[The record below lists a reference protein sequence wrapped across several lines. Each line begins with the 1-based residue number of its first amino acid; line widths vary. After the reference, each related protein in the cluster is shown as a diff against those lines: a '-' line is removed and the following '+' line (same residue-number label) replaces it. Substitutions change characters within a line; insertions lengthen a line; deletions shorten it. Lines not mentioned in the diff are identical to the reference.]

1 MRYNG
6 DDDKCGGCGC
16 DPCMGARCPWQT
28 NGYRPRVRRAAA
40 LALGLVTAALAL
52 SACTSD
58 AETVSRNLSTEADQF
73 KVVRKIVVTNTWN
86 GEVLWEATG
95 RCSIDIGRP
104 DVLVL
109 TCREDADAYKKHY
122 LSTGGGNIAWAS
134 TQLESV
140 DVSRYHTTIVFKPTA
155 VVPNVDISVGAQ

>member
-1 MRYNG
+1 MKRITTAVVLG
-6 DDDKCGGCGC
+6 F
-16 DPCMGARCPWQT
+16 
-28 NGYRPRVRRAAA
+28 AA
-40 LALGLVTAALAL
+40 LLLAG
-52 SACTSD
+52 CTSD

-73 KVVRKIVVTNTWN
+73 KVVRRIVVTNTWN
-86 GEVLWEATG
+86 GETLWEATG

-109 TCREDADAYKKHY
+109 TCREDAEQYKKHY
-122 LSTGGGNIAWAS
+122 LSIGGGNISWAS

-155 VVPNVDISVGAQ
+155 VVPNIDISVAAK